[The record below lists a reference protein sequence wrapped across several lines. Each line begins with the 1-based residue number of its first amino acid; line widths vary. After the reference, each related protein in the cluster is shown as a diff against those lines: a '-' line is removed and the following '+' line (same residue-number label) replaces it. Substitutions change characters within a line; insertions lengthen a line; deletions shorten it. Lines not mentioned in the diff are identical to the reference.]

1 MDPNNMST
9 SSNVNDSPT
18 GQQRREPYSLRAPP
32 NEAYLHPLAR
42 DSRGSLE
49 VFTPGYPS
57 PPPATT
63 FQQQALPKQQEHD
76 KYGRPPPHGQ
86 PYPKEKEDLYSQSH
100 GSSSYGKPNPTGRG
114 PAASSIHHELPP
126 PHNVKK
132 DISAERDPYIELSP
146 SYEKYDFSK
155 EGDLP
160 IVTSHTE
167 ISPSYDT
174 KPLET
179 IPHSDQSAN
188 EGAHDWLS
196 HAPLPPVAQP
206 PLRGGVGGGGAHR
219 GSYHL
224 GTREPPKQKSEP
236 LAERAAGWGL
246 ILKTDGNSGRVDGVR
261 TRTSEEERE
270 FRRLSEERRSLNSS
284 TVRTSDD
291 SGFTSDTSS
300 ASRLPRV
307 SKDVLDALE
316 SFQQTFVIADG
327 TKPDLPIMYASA
339 GFFKMT
345 GYTSSEVI
353 GHNCRFLQGKE
364 TDPEEIDRIR
374 DCIAKGT
381 GYCGR
386 LLNYKKDG
394 SAFWNLLTVSP
405 IKDDDGSVLK
415 YIGMQVE
422 VSQFTEGTKENVVR
436 PNGMSESLIKYDARQ
451 KDRASLQV
459 TELVEAIK
467 DPKPAAHDKTTSISL
482 GVAKPVGPSGP
493 RKSPELEGLL
503 SGQQQAYRET
513 KSAHSRLPGVP
524 EANPQRESLAK
535 RNRSSGF
542 FSFLGLDKFGGKGS
556 QQDATEFIEPE
567 ILMTKDDESSETS
580 FELDKARLREIRRG
594 IDLATTLERIEKNFV
609 ITDPRLPDNP
619 IIFAS
624 DNFLELT
631 EYSREEILGR
641 NCRFLQ
647 GPDTNRET
655 VKQIREAIDNEREI
669 TVQLLNYTKS
679 GRTFWN
685 LFHLQPMRDHK
696 GELQYFTGV
705 QLDGTEYLEPLT
717 RRLSQQIASE
727 GSKIIR
733 ETAANV
739 NDALRE
745 LPDANVK
752 IENLW
757 RIHSKLVLPK
767 PHKLHNDSW
776 RHIQKIHSSGEKVRL
791 KHFRPL
797 RPLGYGDTGSVHL
810 VELRGTGELFAM
822 KAMEKNI
829 MVKRNKVHR
838 ICAEREILGQ
848 MDHPFIPTLYASFE
862 TRTHVCLITDF
873 CSGGEL
879 FMLLDS
885 QPKKIFREEAAR
897 FYAAEVVIALEYL
910 HCQGVIYRDLKPENI
925 LLQKDGHVMLS
936 DFDLS
941 YLTSSNPQLVIPP
954 KPRGKKSKKKNM
966 PPPVFRAAPVAS
978 CNSFVGTE
986 EYIAPEVITGSGH
999 NSSVDWWAL
1008 GILLFEMIYGRTP
1021 FRGKTRQKT
1030 FANILH
1036 KELTFLRRIP
1046 TSLAARQLINGLLQ
1060 KDPADR
1066 LGCEGGANDVKRHPF
1081 FHGINWSLIRC
1092 MRPPSLDIPMS
1103 FTGSE
1108 LDGEVDDDMEWDD
1121 FEASNP
1127 IDYF

>member
-1 MDPNNMST
+1 MST
-9 SSNVNDSPT
+9 SSNMNEH
-18 GQQRREPYSLRAPP
+18 RRDAYSLRAPP
-32 NEAYLHPLAR
+32 NEGYVHPLAR

-49 VFTPGYPS
+49 VFNPGNPS
-57 PPPATT
+57 PPSTADFTGAGVQYAPPW
-63 FQQQALPKQQEHD
+63 QQQQYSDDD
-76 KYGRPPPHGQ
+76 KYGHPLHQ
-86 PYPKEKEDLYSQSH
+86 KESEENIYSHSH
-100 GSSSYGKPNPTGRG
+100 GELTAADKQRGLNNGTSPSHHKLGMSTGTA
-114 PAASSIHHELPP
+114 PLTTS
-126 PHNVKK
+126 K
-132 DISAERDPYIELSP
+132 YIEISTDTEGRP
-146 SYEKYDFSK
+146 QTQHTNK
-155 EGDLP
+155 EG
-160 IVTSHTE
+160 T
-167 ISPSYDT
+167 
-174 KPLET
+174 
-179 IPHSDQSAN
+179 
-188 EGAHDWLS
+188 HDWLS
-196 HAPLPPVAQP
+196 SIPAGNAPTHS
-206 PLRGGVGGGGAHR
+206 RGIGGGEGAR

-224 GTREPPKQKSEP
+224 GTREHPKAKPDS

-246 ILKTDGNSGRVDGVR
+246 VLKTDGDSGRVDGVR
-261 TRTSEEERE
+261 TRNSEEERE
-270 FRRLSEERRSLNSS
+270 FRRLSDERRSYSS

-291 SGFTSDTSS
+291 SGFTSDNSS

-307 SKDVLDALE
+307 SKDVLQALE
-316 SFQQTFVIADG
+316 GFQQTFVIADG
-327 TKPDLPIMYASA
+327 TKPELPIMYASA

-345 GYTSSEVI
+345 GYNPSEVI
-353 GHNCRFLQGKE
+353 GRNCRFLQGKE

-374 DCIAKGT
+374 ECIGKGT

-394 SAFWNLLTVSP
+394 SAFWNLLTISP

-422 VSQFTEGTKENVVR
+422 VSQFTEGTKENALR
-436 PNGMSESLIKYDARQ
+436 PNGLSESLIKYDARQ
-451 KDRASLQV
+451 KERASFQV

-467 DPKPAAHDKTTSISL
+467 DPKHVENDKKTSISL
-482 GVAKPVGPSGP
+482 GVVRPTAPHGARKGPDL
-493 RKSPELEGLL
+493 RELLT
-503 SGQQQAYRET
+503 GQQSTPKVQT
-513 KSAHSRLPGVP
+513 SAQPRSSTSVPDPGSH
-524 EANPQRESLAK
+524 RESISR

-542 FSFLGLDKFGGKGS
+542 FAFLGLDKLAGRGPGN
-556 QQDATEFIEPE
+556 QHDAAEFIEPE
-567 ILMTKDDESSETS
+567 ILMTKDEDSSETS
-580 FELDKARLREIRRG
+580 FELDKARLKEIRRG

-655 VKQIREAIDNEREI
+655 VKQIRDAIDNDREI
-669 TVQLLNYTKS
+669 TVQLLNYTKT
-679 GRTFWN
+679 GKTFWN

-696 GELQYFTGV
+696 GEVQYFTGV

-717 RRLSQQIASE
+717 RRLSQQIAAE
-727 GSKIIR
+727 GAKIIR

-739 NDALRE
+739 NEALKE
-745 LPDANVK
+745 LPDANLKV
-752 IENLW
+752 EDLW
-757 RIHSKLVLPK
+757 RIHSRLVLPK
-767 PHKLHNDSW
+767 PHKLNNDSW
-776 RHIQKIHSSGEKVRL
+776 RVIRKIHASGEKVKL

-810 VELRGTGELFAM
+810 VELRGTGKLFAM
-822 KAMEKNI
+822 KAMEKNV

-838 ICAEREILGQ
+838 VCAEREILGM
-848 MDHPFIPTLYASFE
+848 MDHPFLPTLYASFE

-873 CSGGEL
+873 CAGGEL
-879 FMLLDS
+879 FLLLDS
-885 QPKKIFREEAAR
+885 QPRKIFREETAR
-897 FYAAEVVIALEYL
+897 FYTSEVVVALEYL

-925 LLQKDGHVMLS
+925 LLQQDGHVMLS

-941 YLTSSNPQLVIPP
+941 YLSSSNPQLLL
-954 KPRGKKSKKKNM
+954 
-966 PPPVFRAAPVAS
+966 PPPLRKKRSKRKNLPPPIFMAEPIGA

-1008 GILLFEMIYGRTP
+1008 GILMYEMLYGRTP

-1036 KELTFLRRIP
+1036 KDLVFPRRIP

-1060 KDPADR
+1060 KDPENR
-1066 LGCEGGANDVKRHPF
+1066 LGSRGGANDIKGHAF
-1081 FHGINWSLIRC
+1081 FQGVNWTLIRC
-1092 MRPPSLDIPMS
+1092 LRPPSLETPVS

-1108 LDGEVDDDMEWDD
+1108 MDVEGDEDLDWDD

-1127 IDYF
+1127 IEFF

>member
-1 MDPNNMST
+1 MST
-9 SSNVNDSPT
+9 SSSMND
-18 GQQRREPYSLRAPP
+18 QRRDAYSLRAPP
-32 NEAYLHPLAR
+32 NEGKLHPLAR

-49 VFTPGYPS
+49 VFNPGNPSSLTAASIGAGMQYTPSWQQQQPPEDENYDLPLNQREKEENIYNQTHGGPERERGPDKGTSPSDHKRGMSTGTS
-57 PPPATT
+57 PPTRSKYSEIFT
-63 FQQQALPKQQEHD
+63 SHD
-76 KYGRPPPHGQ
+76 TI
-86 PYPKEKEDLYSQSH
+86 D
-100 GSSSYGKPNPTGRG
+100 
-114 PAASSIHHELPP
+114 
-126 PHNVKK
+126 
-132 DISAERDPYIELSP
+132 
-146 SYEKYDFSK
+146 K
-155 EGDLP
+155 EGKFQAYQ
-160 IVTSHTE
+160 T
-167 ISPSYDT
+167 
-174 KPLET
+174 
-179 IPHSDQSAN
+179 N
-188 EGAHDWLS
+188 EESTHDWLS
-196 HAPLPPVAQP
+196 STPAGQGPML
-206 PLRGGVGGGGAHR
+206 GGGFGGGEGAR
-219 GSYHL
+219 GSYLL
-224 GTREPPKQKSEP
+224 GTREHPKARCDS

-246 ILKTDGNSGRVDGVR
+246 VLKTDGDSGRVDGVR

-291 SGFTSDTSS
+291 SGFTSDTSN
-300 ASRLPRV
+300 ASRIPRV
-307 SKDVLDALE
+307 SKDVLQALE
-316 SFQQTFVIADG
+316 GFQQTFVIADG

-353 GHNCRFLQGKE
+353 GRNCRFLQGKE

-374 DCIAKGT
+374 ECISKGS

-394 SAFWNLLTVSP
+394 SAFWNLLTISP
-405 IKDDDGSVLK
+405 IKDVDGSVLK

-422 VSQFTEGTKENVVR
+422 VSQFTEGTKENAMR
-436 PNGMSESLIKYDARQ
+436 PNGLSESLIKYDARQ
-451 KDRASLQV
+451 KERASFQV

-467 DPKPAAHDKTTSISL
+467 DPKQVGDDKKTSISL
-482 GVAKPVGPSGP
+482 GVVRPVAPSGP
-493 RKSPELEGLL
+493 RKGPDLRELLTA
-503 SGQQQAYRET
+503 QQYTPR
-513 KSAHSRLPGVP
+513 SATSVQPKGSNLTEPGSH
-524 EANPQRESLAK
+524 RESISK

-542 FSFLGLDKFGGKGS
+542 FSFLGLDKLAGKGPGN
-556 QQDATEFIEPE
+556 QHDAAEFIEPE
-567 ILMTKDDESSETS
+567 ILMTKDEDSSEAS
-580 FELDKARLREIRRG
+580 FELDKARLKEIRRG

-655 VKQIREAIDNEREI
+655 VKLIRDAIDNEKEV
-669 TVQLLNYTKS
+669 TVQLLNYTKT

-717 RRLSQQIASE
+717 KRLSQQIASE
-727 GSKIIR
+727 GAKIIR

-739 NDALRE
+739 NEALRE
-745 LPDANVK
+745 LPDANLKV
-752 IENLW
+752 EDLW
-757 RIHSKLVLPK
+757 RIHSRLVLPK
-767 PHKLHNDSW
+767 PHKLNHDSW
-776 RHIQKIHSSGEKVRL
+776 GVIRKIHASGEKVKL

-810 VELRGTGELFAM
+810 VELRGTGKLFAM
-822 KAMEKNI
+822 KAMEKNV

-838 ICAEREILGQ
+838 VCAEREILGM
-848 MDHPFIPTLYASFE
+848 MDHPFLPTLYASFE
-862 TRTHVCLITDF
+862 TQTHVCLITDF
-873 CSGGEL
+873 CAGGEL
-879 FMLLDS
+879 FLLLER
-885 QPKKIFREEAAR
+885 QPTKIFREETAR
-897 FYAAEVVIALEYL
+897 FYTSEVVVALEYL

-925 LLQKDGHVMLS
+925 LLQQDGHVMLS

-941 YLTSSNPQLVIPP
+941 YLSSSNPRLVVPP
-954 KPRGKKSKKKNM
+954 RLHKKRSKRKNF
-966 PPPVFRAAPVAS
+966 PPPIFRAEPIGA

-1008 GILLFEMIYGRTP
+1008 GILMYEMLYGRTP

-1030 FANILH
+1030 FGNILH
-1036 KELTFLRRIP
+1036 KDLVFPRRIP

-1060 KDPADR
+1060 KDPENR
-1066 LGCEGGANDVKRHPF
+1066 LGSQGGANEIKGHPF
-1081 FHGINWSLIRC
+1081 FQGVNWTLIRC
-1092 MRPPSLDIPMS
+1092 MRPPTFDAPVC
-1103 FTGSE
+1103 FAGSE
-1108 LDGEVDDDMEWDD
+1108 LDVEGDEALDWDD
-1121 FEASNP
+1121 VEASNP
-1127 IDYF
+1127 IEYF